1 MGRVL
6 VYSTAGNE
14 SELIKQ
20 KIDNDVEDVIVDVV
34 GNETEMM
41 KFLILNT
48 VNVIVLNF
56 DSLSSKKVQLTRDL
70 RALGNTS
77 ALVILSPQMDHPTLK
92 KMEKIYKS
100 VIIQKPVRKNDLL
113 GVIKKFMNEQT
124 VPQRLSERFY
134 TDNPSQVESF
144 GTTAKTNTRM
154 LNVSR
159 TGAYLECNESPKFA
173 VGDLIRLDV
182 ELNQLRKT
190 RSVHAKVVWLSPL
203 TSTSGGFGTG
213 VHFIPD
219 NQVYRHMLNM
229 V

>member
-1 MGRVL
+1 LGRVL
-6 VYSTAGNE
+6 IYSTAGNE

-20 KIDNDVEDVIVDVV
+20 RIDNDVEDVIVDIVSS
-34 GNETEMM
+34 ETDMM

-56 DSLSSKKVQLTRDL
+56 DSLSAKKVQLTRDL

-77 ALVILSPQMDHPTLK
+77 ALVILSPQVDHPTLK

-100 VIIQKPVRKNDLL
+100 VIVQKPVRKNDLL
-113 GVIKKFMNEQT
+113 GVIKKFMGDQI
-124 VPQRLSERFY
+124 VPQRLAERFY
-134 TDNPSQVESF
+134 TDHPSQIESF
-144 GTTAKTNTRM
+144 GTAAKTNSRM
-154 LNVSR
+154 LNVSK
-159 TGAYLECNESPKFA
+159 TGAYLETNESPKFA

-190 RSVHAKVVWLSPL
+190 RSVHAKVVWVSPL
-203 TSTSGGFGTG
+203 HSSAGGFGTG
-213 VHFIPD
+213 IHFIPD

>member
-6 VYSTAGNE
+6 VYSSAGNE

-20 KIDNDVEDVIVDVV
+20 KIDNDIEDVIVDVV
-34 GNETEMM
+34 NNETEMM

-56 DSLSSKKVQLTRDL
+56 DGLSAKKVQLTRDL

-77 ALVILSPQMDHPTLK
+77 ALVILTPQIDHPTLK

-100 VIIQKPVRKNDLL
+100 VIVQKPVRKNDLL
-113 GVIKKFMNEQT
+113 GVIRKFMVDQI

-134 TDNPSQVESF
+134 TDSPSQIESF
-144 GTTAKTNTRM
+144 GTAAKTQTRM
-154 LNVSR
+154 LNLSR

-190 RSVHAKVVWLSPL
+190 RSVHAKVVWVSPL
-203 TSTSGGFGTG
+203 TSTAGGFGTG

>member
-6 VYSTAGNE
+6 VFSSANNE

-34 GNETEMM
+34 NSETEMM

-56 DSLSSKKVQLTRDL
+56 DGLSAKKVQLTRDL

-77 ALVILSPQMDHPTLK
+77 ALVILTPQVDHPTLK

-100 VIIQKPVRKNDLL
+100 VIIQKPIRRNDLL
-113 GVIKKFMNEQT
+113 GILKKFMGDQI
-124 VPQRLSERFY
+124 VPQRLAERFY
-134 TDNPSQVESF
+134 TDNPSQIESF
-144 GTTAKTNTRM
+144 GTAAKTNSRM
-154 LNVSR
+154 LNLSR
-159 TGAYLECNESPKFA
+159 TGAYLELNESPKFA

-203 TSTSGGFGTG
+203 ASTSGGFGTG

>member
-6 VYSTAGNE
+6 VYSSAGNE

-20 KIDNDVEDVIVDVV
+20 KIDNDIEDVIVDVV
-34 GNETEMM
+34 NNETEMM

-56 DSLSSKKVQLTRDL
+56 DGLSAKKVQLTRDL

-77 ALVILSPQMDHPTLK
+77 ALVILTPQMDHPTLK

-100 VIIQKPVRKNDLL
+100 VIVQKPVRRNDLL
-113 GVIKKFMNEQT
+113 GVIKKFMYDQI
-124 VPQRLSERFY
+124 VPQRLAERFY
-134 TDNPSQVESF
+134 TDNPSQIESF
-144 GTTAKTNTRM
+144 GTAAKTQSRM

-190 RSVHAKVVWLSPL
+190 RSVHAKVVWVAPLS
-203 TSTSGGFGTG
+203 STSGGFGTG
-213 VHFIPD
+213 IHFIPD